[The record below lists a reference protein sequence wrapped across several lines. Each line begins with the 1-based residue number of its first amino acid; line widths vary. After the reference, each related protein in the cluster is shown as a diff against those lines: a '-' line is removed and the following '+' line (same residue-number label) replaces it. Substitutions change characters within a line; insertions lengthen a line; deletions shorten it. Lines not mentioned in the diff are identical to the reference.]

1 MITTFPEGE
10 GLENYIKKRHKIEE
24 EEVIRLLRPVLRA
37 VSGLHAAG
45 QIHGNITPDHLM
57 VMKDGTLRLLADC
70 KGRVSEGNT
79 DEYKAPEQ
87 QDSEGILGPWTDVYA
102 LCAVWYEM
110 VTGHKN
116 SSSI

>member
-1 MITTFPEGE
+1 M
-10 GLENYIKKRHKIEE
+10 
-24 EEVIRLLRPVLRA
+24 
-37 VSGLHAAG
+37 
-45 QIHGNITPDHLM
+45 
-57 VMKDGTLRLLADC
+57 ADC

-110 VTGHKN
+110 VTGHKIQAASDRMKN
-116 SSSI
+116 DSVRSPHWYTKIRDKTERALMQGISLESQMRFFSIGNLLESIDLPRE